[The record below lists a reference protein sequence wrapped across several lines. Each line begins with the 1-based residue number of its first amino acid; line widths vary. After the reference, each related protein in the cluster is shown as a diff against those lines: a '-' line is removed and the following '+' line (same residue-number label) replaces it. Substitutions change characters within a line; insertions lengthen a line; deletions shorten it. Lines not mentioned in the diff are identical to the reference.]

1 MATSIN
7 IHASMSKIIAKQGDS
22 LANISMVLL
31 PQGQHLLILKL
42 VASIESAPYML
53 LEVVLVKYM

>member
-31 PQGQHLLILKL
+31 PQHLLILKL